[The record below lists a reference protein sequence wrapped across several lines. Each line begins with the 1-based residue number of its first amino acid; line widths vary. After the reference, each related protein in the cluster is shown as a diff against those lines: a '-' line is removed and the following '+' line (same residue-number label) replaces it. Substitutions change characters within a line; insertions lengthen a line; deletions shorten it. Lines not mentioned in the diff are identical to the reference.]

1 MKELVIFGRSALS
14 CLHLTLTFRTA
25 KNLCPTLKK
34 PPLPSKI
41 SDYRPV
47 ATNSAIAAERYT
59 STYWRGGEPKV
70 CVELRTYFMEG
81 PQDSINLFLS
91 NVFSQ
96 YSLKLKK
103 TLKFTACKVIKKLWW
118 SISLLKNKFLH
129 IYFKWFFLGSRCIFL
144 NGSASILF

>member
-1 MKELVIFGRSALS
+1 M
-14 CLHLTLTFRTA
+14 
-25 KNLCPTLKK
+25 KK

-41 SDYRPV
+41 SDYGPV

-59 STYWRGGEPKV
+59 STYWRGVEPKV

-103 TLKFTACKVIKKLWW
+103 TLKFTACKVIKKL
-118 SISLLKNKFLH
+118 
-129 IYFKWFFLGSRCIFL
+129 
-144 NGSASILF
+144 